1 MSPHEYFELKKT
13 VVMGI
18 LNILNLKLACF
29 CVLSQNHQ
37 HFFEIYCMYLK
48 VHCPRNSKALKF

>member
-1 MSPHEYFELKKT
+1 MNIQIRMILVHQYLNHMSPHEYFELKKP

-18 LNILNLKLACF
+18 LNILNLKLAFF

-37 HFFEIYCMYLK
+37 HFFEI
-48 VHCPRNSKALKF
+48 

>member
-1 MSPHEYFELKKT
+1 MNIQIRMINIQTIMSPREYFELKKKP

-29 CVLSQNHQ
+29 CVLSQNQ
-37 HFFEIYCMYLK
+37 HFFEI
-48 VHCPRNSKALKF
+48 

>member
-37 HFFEIYCMYLK
+37 HFFEI
-48 VHCPRNSKALKF
+48 